1 MNTRRRLLAGAATA
15 APLAFPMIG
24 HAKSEQVI
32 RWRLASSY
40 PKSLDTIFG
49 ISDRVAKK
57 VAAATDNQFQI
68 TVFGGGELVG
78 ALHVMDSVQAGA
90 VDAGHTASV
99 YYTGKNKAFALDT
112 GVPYGMT
119 PRQHLGWQYRGG
131 GIEAF
136 RPLFQQHN
144 IINFPGGS
152 TGVQMGGWFRK
163 EIKSLADLKGI
174 KMRIPGLSGEVGAR
188 LGIVPQNLPGGDTY
202 AALERGVIDAVKWV
216 GPYDDEKLGFN
227 KAAKYYY
234 FPGWWDCTGQLAFYV
249 NLQAW
254 EKLPKD
260 FQTIFEMA
268 AAEGTMDMLAAY
280 DSKNT
285 AALKRLVGS
294 GTQLRQFPKDVMQAG
309 YNAAWSLYAEEAKSN
324 PEFARIFGEW
334 KKYREQVLVWH
345 ALNEGTFEN
354 SLYALSK
361 Q

>member
-1 MNTRRRLLAGAATA
+1 MKDRRQILKGAAA
-15 APLAFPMIG
+15 VPLAFPML
-24 HAKSEQVI
+24 ARARSEQAVK
-32 RWRLASSY
+32 WRLASSY

-49 ISDRVAKK
+49 ISDRLAKK
-57 VAAATDNQFQI
+57 VALATDNEFQI
-68 TVFGGGELVG
+68 TVFGGGELVP
-78 ALHVMDSVQAGA
+78 ALAVMDAVSSAG
-90 VDAGHTASV
+90 VEAGHTASV
-99 YYTGKNKAFALDT
+99 YYSGKDKTFALDT

-136 RPLFQQHN
+136 RPLFKKFN

-163 EIKSLADLKGI
+163 EVKSLSDLQGI
-174 KMRIPGLSGEVGAR
+174 KMRIPGISGDVAAR
-188 LGIVPQNLPGGDTY
+188 LGIIPQNIPGGDTY

-227 KAAKYYY
+227 KVAKFYYS
-234 FPGWWDCTGQLAFYV
+234 PGWWDCTGQLAFYV

-260 FQTIFEMA
+260 FQTIFELA

-285 AALKRLVGS
+285 LALKRLVGS
-294 GTQLRQFPKDVMQAG
+294 GTQLRRFPREVLQAG
-309 YNAAWSLYAEEAKSN
+309 YKEAWGLYAEEAARN
-324 PEFARIFGEW
+324 AEFARVFGEW
-334 KKYREQVLVWH
+334 KKYREQILVWH
-345 ALNEGTFEN
+345 SLNEATFES
-354 SLYALSK
+354 SLYALSR